1 MKIVTEQFTF
11 TQVMNAAGLKPV
23 QFQNWLKSTAVK
35 SAVKN
40 ATKSA
45 DSGDVVIHSDGIRGK
60 ERTFSYY
67 ALMTFVTAKVLVDIR
82 LSPKRAFEL
91 ALRFSATDDIQGKTR
106 EVGLPCHPALG
117 DTYLIS
123 DGPRDAIVTRKEGE
137 EWDDVFQKAS
147 LYSEGSAPARL
158 TVNLSKLFERVMIG
172 MNRDPGELLNGAYGE
187 VSG

>member
-1 MKIVTEQFTF
+1 MKIINEQFTF
-11 TQVMNAAGLKPV
+11 TEVMNAAGLKPV

-35 SAVKN
+35 SV
-40 ATKSA
+40 
-45 DSGDVVIHSDGIRGK
+45 DSGDVVIHSEGIRGK

-67 ALMTFVTAKVLVDIR
+67 ALMTFVTAKVLSDIH
-82 LSPKRAFEL
+82 LPPKRAFEL
-91 ALRFSATDDIQGKTR
+91 ALRFAATDDIQGETR
-106 EVGLPCHPALG
+106 EVGLPCHPKLG

-123 DGPRDAIVTRKEGE
+123 DGPRRDAIVTRKEGE

-172 MNRDPGELLNGAYGE
+172 LKHDPDEILDEVYTE

>member
-1 MKIVTEQFTF
+1 MKITNEQFTF
-11 TQVMNAAGLKPV
+11 TEVMNAAGLKPV

-35 SAVKN
+35 SV
-40 ATKSA
+40 
-45 DSGDVVIHSDGIRGK
+45 DSGNVVIHSEGIRGK

-67 ALMTFVTAKVLVDIR
+67 ALMTFVTAKVLSDIH
-82 LSPKRAFEL
+82 LPPKRAFEL
-91 ALRFSATDDIQGKTR
+91 ALRFAATDDIREEKR
-106 EVGLPCHPALG
+106 EVGLPCHPKLG

-137 EWDDVFQKAS
+137 EWDDVFRMAS
-147 LYSEGSAPARL
+147 LYGEGSAPARL

-172 MNRDPGELLNGAYGE
+172 MNRDPGELLNEVYGE

>member
-1 MKIVTEQFTF
+1 MKITNEQFTS
-11 TQVMNAAGLKPV
+11 TEVMKAAGLKPV

-35 SAVKN
+35 SV
-40 ATKSA
+40 
-45 DSGDVVIHSDGIRGK
+45 DSGNVVIHSEGIRGK

-67 ALMTFVTAKVLVDIR
+67 ALMTFVTAKVLSDVH
-82 LSPKRAFEL
+82 LPPKRAFEL
-91 ALRFSATDDIQGKTR
+91 ALRFAATDDIQGETR
-106 EVGLPCHPALG
+106 EVGLPCNSAHG

-123 DGPRDAIVTRKEGE
+123 DGLRDEGSDRLRYAIVTRKEGE

-172 MNRDPGELLNGAYGE
+172 MNRDPGELLNEVYGE